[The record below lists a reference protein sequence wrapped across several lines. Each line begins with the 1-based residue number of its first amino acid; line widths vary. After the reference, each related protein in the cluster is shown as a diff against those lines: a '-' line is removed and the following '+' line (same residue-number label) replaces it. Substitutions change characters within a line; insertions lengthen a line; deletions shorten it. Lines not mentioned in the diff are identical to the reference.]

1 MKKHIRQDLINR
13 IVSMKSVLLIFL
25 VLFSTCKVQEKRAEN
40 EGELQTLT
48 QARLQLIE
56 SDNYSGSDQEEFLV
70 VTDMKTLQKFYSTV
84 NRTRKP
90 GLPVPQVD
98 FSKEVLVIYCAGKR
112 ENSFQPRLF
121 VENETEDQ
129 LVLKVENIT
138 GNVDAS
144 TSIITP
150 FSVYKLPL
158 TQKNI
163 LLQQ

>member
-1 MKKHIRQDLINR
+1 M
-13 IVSMKSVLLIFL
+13 
-25 VLFSTCKVQEKRAEN
+25 QEKRAEN

-98 FSKEVLVIYCAGKR
+98 FSKEVLVIYCAGKSK
-112 ENSFQPRLF
+112 NSFQPRLF
-121 VENETEDQ
+121 IENETEDQ

-138 GNVDAS
+138 GNDKTS

-158 TQKNI
+158 AQKNI